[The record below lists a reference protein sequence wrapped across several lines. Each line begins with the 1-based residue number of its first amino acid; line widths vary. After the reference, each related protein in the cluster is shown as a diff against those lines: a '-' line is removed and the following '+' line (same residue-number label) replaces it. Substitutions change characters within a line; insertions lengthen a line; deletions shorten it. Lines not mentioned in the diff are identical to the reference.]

1 MKIDFKKKFKLST
14 LEIVLIAIGAVL
26 YAIFSIP
33 TMFVIAFSPGGPV
46 PVQFRPAVIIPSAMA
61 VLFGP
66 LVGGFSAGIG
76 TTIASA
82 VKHGAPSP
90 ATIFGG
96 LPGNFFC
103 YFIIGLL
110 TKDKKSIKEL
120 ALTSAIGYT
129 VGGLIIGLGMYS
141 VGLINEVEIGT
152 IKFTPIQV
160 SFITAGVV
168 FITGYIMTLIGTPIL
183 VRAYL
188 STKGK

>member
-1 MKIDFKKKFKLST
+1 MKIDFKEKFKLRT

-26 YAIFSIP
+26 YAVFSVP
-33 TMFVIAFSPGGPV
+33 TIFVIAFKTGGPIDI
-46 PVQFRPAVIIPSAMA
+46 QFRPAVIIPSAMA

-82 VKHGAPSP
+82 VKHGVPSP

-110 TKDKKSIKEL
+110 TKNKKSIKEL
-120 ALTSAIGYT
+120 ALTSALGYL
-129 VGGLIIGLGMYS
+129 VGSVVISGGMFAIGLIPNITLMLGS
-141 VGLINEVEIGT
+141 L
-152 IKFTPIQV
+152 
-160 SFITAGVV
+160 AAV
-168 FITGYIMTLIGTPIL
+168 FITGYIMTMIGTPIL

-188 STKGK
+188 SAKGK

>member
-1 MKIDFKKKFKLST
+1 MKIDFKKKFRFRT

-26 YAIFSIP
+26 YAVFSIP
-33 TMFVIAFSPGGPV
+33 TMFVIAFQTGGPINI
-46 PVQFRPAVIIPSAMA
+46 QFRPAVIIPSAMA

-82 VKHGAPSP
+82 VKHGSPSL

-96 LPGNFFC
+96 LPGNFLC
-103 YFIIGLL
+103 YFFIGLL
-110 TKDKKSIKEL
+110 TRNKKSIKEL
-120 ALTSAIGYT
+120 ALTAAVGYLFGSLTISLGMYAIGYIPT
-129 VGGLIIGLGMYS
+129 VELMLASM
-141 VGLINEVEIGT
+141 
-152 IKFTPIQV
+152 
-160 SFITAGVV
+160 AAV

-188 STKGK
+188 KAKGK